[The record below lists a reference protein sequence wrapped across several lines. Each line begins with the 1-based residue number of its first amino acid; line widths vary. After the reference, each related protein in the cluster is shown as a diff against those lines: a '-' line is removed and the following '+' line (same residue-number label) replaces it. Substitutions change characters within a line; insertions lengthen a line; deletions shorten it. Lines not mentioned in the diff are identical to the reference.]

1 MNKSELKEFDF
12 GNANSKQKEAIET
25 TEGPVLISAGPGTGK
40 TFTLVNRVLYLIQVK
55 NVNPENIFIT
65 TFTDKAAKELLTRI
79 SNALIEKNIELDLN
93 EMYIGTFHSLCMRI
107 IRENLE
113 YSSLGKNFAL
123 LDSFDQQ
130 YFIYQHLWSVFNP
143 IEDIELLT
151 GKVSVWRKA
160 NKLLTQFNGLTEE
173 MIDTNLLLADK
184 NPEIQVLGKAK
195 QAYDELLKNR
205 NKLDFSSIQSECLNL
220 LKDNPIVLDKYINQF
235 KYLMI
240 DEYQDTNTI
249 QEQLIFLLGGDK
261 QNICVVGDDDQAL
274 YRFRGATIRNILEFT
289 EKVGESATVIKLEDN
304 YRSTPDI
311 VSFYNDWIL
320 RTEGK
325 GYGFDWDNYR
335 IPKQIQAFR
344 KNKSDSSAVMKVSG
358 IGGLEDWHQKVLKT
372 IQDIRPYITDLNQ
385 IAFLFKSVRGNE
397 AKELASFLEK
407 NGIGVYSPRSDMFF
421 EREEVKTFFGILLM
435 LFPKYG
441 EKVGSGEYDSWL
453 GGLESYYCECL
464 ETAASVIKEDKNI
477 VFWLK
482 DRILEHTVLKR
493 NTDYALSGL
502 LYQMLQFDYFKKFI
516 EMDLSKGITDQ
527 RGLRNLSIISNLLA
541 KFEYNENISVLTK
554 KNIERTTTQFF
565 NNFIRFLK
573 EGGIEEYQDESEYA
587 PSGCVS
593 FLTIHQSKGM
603 EFPIVFVG
611 GLGSNPK
618 RDTNSLLQ
626 EVYEKY
632 SEKDEFEPLESMKFF
647 DFWRLYYVAF
657 SRAQDMLILTT
668 EKKEGR
674 GRKPSKYFNETY
686 GQLKEYNS
694 DKVDLSEFDFNEI
707 KDSNLKQSYAFT
719 SDISL
724 YEKCSLQYKMYRELG
739 FSPVRVGSTLFGS
752 LVHQTIEDV
761 HKAVLRGEDKTITTD
776 NISLWFKDN
785 YRTLAEAQRSYLGE
799 AQLNAAQKQVLNYV
813 ENNRSNF
820 SLLKEAEVNVSL
832 VQKDYIL
839 NGQIDLVKGQG
850 DTVEIIDF
858 KAEKK
863 PNIHSER
870 DLYEQ
875 YKKQLEIYAYLLEQ
889 KYGLEVSKMHLYYTG
904 AENENPRIT
913 FNKNHDAIENT
924 IVEFNAVVE
933 NIQKKDFTCLSNN
946 LKLCS
951 NCDMRYYCG
960 RAERKR

>member
-1 MNKSELKEFDF
+1 MNTSRLKEFNF
-12 GNANSKQKEAIET
+12 GNANLKQKEAIET

-55 NVNPENIFIT
+55 NVNPENIFIA

-79 SNALIEKNIELDLN
+79 SNALMEKKIELDLN

-113 YSSLGKNFAL
+113 YSSLGKNFSL

-130 YFIYQHLWSVFNP
+130 YFIYQNLWSVFNP

-151 GKVSVWRKA
+151 GEVSVWKKA
-160 NKLLTQFNGLTEE
+160 SKLLTLFNGLTEE
-173 MIDTNLLLADK
+173 MIDTNLLLIDN

-195 QAYDELLKNR
+195 IAYDELLKNR
-205 NKLDFSSIQSECLNL
+205 NKLDFSSIQFECLSL
-220 LKDNPIVLDKYINQF
+220 LKNNPMLLDKYLNQF

-240 DEYQDTNTI
+240 DEYQDTNGI
-249 QEQLIFLLGGDK
+249 QEQLIFLLGGNR

-289 EKVGESATVIKLEDN
+289 EKVDESVKVIKLEDN

-311 VSFYNDWIL
+311 VNFYNEWIL
-320 RTEGK
+320 RTEGE
-325 GYGFDWDNYR
+325 GYGFDWDNFR
-335 IPKQIQAFR
+335 IPKQIRAFR
-344 KNKSDSSAVMKVSG
+344 EKKSDTSAVMKVSG
-358 IGGLEDWHQKVLKT
+358 ISSPDTWYQNVLKT
-372 IQDIRPYITDLNQ
+372 IQELQPHITDLNQ
-385 IAFLFKSVRGNE
+385 IAFLFKSVRGHE
-397 AKELASFLEK
+397 AKELANFLEE

-421 EREEVKTFFGILLM
+421 DREEVKTVFGILLM

-441 EKVGSGEYDSWL
+441 DKMGLGEYKNWL
-453 GGLESYYCECL
+453 GGLESYYHECL
-464 ETAASVIKEDKNI
+464 LTASSVIKEDKNI

-482 DRILEHTVLKR
+482 NLILEHTILKR

-502 LYQMLQFDYFKKFI
+502 FYQMLQFDYFKKFI

-554 KNIERTTTQFF
+554 KNIDRTATQFF
-565 NNFIRFLK
+565 NNFVRFLR

-611 GLGSNPK
+611 GLGSYPR
-618 RDTNSLLQ
+618 RDANSLLQ
-626 EVYEKY
+626 EVYGKY
-632 SEKDEFEPLESMKFF
+632 SEKDEFEPLERMKFF

-657 SRAQDMLILTT
+657 SRAQDILILTT

-674 GRKPSKYFNETY
+674 GRKPSKYFDETY
-686 GQLKEYNS
+686 SQLKEYNS
-694 DKVDLSEFDFNEI
+694 IKVDLSDFDFNET
-707 KDSNLKQSYAFT
+707 KETNLKQSYAFT
-719 SDISL
+719 SDITL

-761 HKAVLRGEDKTITTD
+761 HKAVLRGEDSTITSD

-799 AQLNAAQKQVLNYV
+799 AQLNAAKKQVLNYV
-813 ENNRSNF
+813 ENNQSNF

-850 DTVEIIDF
+850 NTVEIIDF

-863 PNIHSER
+863 PDIHRER
-870 DLYEQ
+870 ERYEQ

-889 KYGLEVSKMHLYYTG
+889 RYGLEVSKMHLYYTG

-913 FNKNHDAIENT
+913 FNKNSDTIEKT
-924 IVEFNAVVE
+924 ITEFDNVVK
-933 NIQKKDFTCLSNN
+933 NIQKKDFTCLSND

>member
-1 MNKSELKEFDF
+1 MNKLKEFDF
-12 GNANSKQKEAIET
+12 GNANDQQKDAIET

-40 TFTLVNRVLYLIQVK
+40 TFTLVSRVLYLIQVK
-55 NVNPENIFIT
+55 NVNPENIFIA

-79 SNALIEKNIELDLN
+79 SNELIVKNIEIDLN

-113 YSSLGKNFAL
+113 YSSLGKNFSL

-130 YFIYQHLWSVFNP
+130 YFIYQNLWSVFNP
-143 IEDIELLT
+143 IENIELIT
-151 GKVSVWRKA
+151 GNVSVWNKA
-160 NKLLTQFNGLTEE
+160 KKLLTLFDGLTEE
-173 MIDTNLLLADK
+173 MIDPKSLLIDN

-195 QAYDELLKNR
+195 IAYDELLKKR
-205 NKLDFSSIQSECLNL
+205 NNLDFSSIQSECLSL
-220 LKDNPIVLDKYINQF
+220 LKNNPTILEKYLNQF

-240 DEYQDTNTI
+240 DEYQDSNAI
-249 QEQLIFLLGGDK
+249 QEQLVFLLGGEK
-261 QNICVVGDDDQAL
+261 KNICVVGDDDQAL

-289 EKVGESATVIKLEDN
+289 EKVEVSAKSIKLENN

-311 VSFYNDWIL
+311 VNFYNDWIMK
-320 RTEGK
+320 TEGEN
-325 GYGFDWDNYR
+325 YGFDWDNFR
-335 IPKQIQAFR
+335 IPKQIRAFR
-344 KNKSDSSAVMKVSG
+344 EKKSSSTAVLKVSG
-358 IGGLEDWHQKVLKT
+358 AGSSDDWHRKVLKT
-372 IQDIRPYITDLNQ
+372 IQDIRPRVTDLNQ
-385 IAFLFKSVRGNE
+385 IAFLFKSVRGKE

-421 EREEVKTFFGILLM
+421 EREEVRTVFGILLM

-441 EKVGSGEYDSWL
+441 DNMGSGEYDSWL
-453 GGLESYYCECL
+453 GGLKNYYHECL

-482 DRILEHTVLKR
+482 ERILEHTVLKR

-502 LYQMLQFDYFKKFI
+502 FYQMLQFDYFKNFI

-565 NNFIRFLK
+565 NNFLRFLK

-611 GLGSNPK
+611 GLGSNPR
-618 RDTNSLLQ
+618 RDTNFLLQ

-632 SEKDEFEPLESMKFF
+632 SDKEEFEPLEKMKFF

-668 EKKEGR
+668 EKKEGQ
-674 GRKPSKYFNETY
+674 GRRPSKYFNETY
-686 GQLKEYNS
+686 SQLKEYSS

-707 KDSNLKQSYAFT
+707 KDANLKQSYAFT

-724 YEKCSLQYKMYRELG
+724 YEKCSLQYKIYRELS

-761 HKAVLRGEDKTITTD
+761 HKAVLRGEDRMITND
-776 NISLWFKDN
+776 NISLWFKNN

-799 AQLNAAQKQVLNYV
+799 AQLNAAKKQVLNYV
-813 ENNRSNF
+813 ENNQSNF

-863 PNIHSER
+863 PDIHSER
-870 DLYEQ
+870 DRYEQ

-889 KYGLEVSKMHLYYTG
+889 RYGLEVSKMHLYYTG

-924 IVEFNAVVE
+924 IAEFDAIVES
-933 NIQKKDFTCLSNN
+933 IQKKDFTCLSNN

>member
-1 MNKSELKEFDF
+1 MHKLKLKEFNF
-12 GNANSKQKEAIET
+12 GNANAQQKEAIET

-40 TFTLVNRVLYLIQVK
+40 TFTLVNRVLYLIQIK
-55 NVNPENIFIT
+55 HVNPENIFIA

-79 SNALIEKNIELDLN
+79 SNELIVKNIEIDLS

-113 YSSLGKNFAL
+113 YSSLGKNFSL

-130 YFIYQHLWSVFNP
+130 YFIYQNLWSVFNP
-143 IEDIELLT
+143 IENIELLT
-151 GKVSVWRKA
+151 GKVSVWKKSS
-160 NKLLTQFNGLTEE
+160 KLLTLFNGLTEE
-173 MIDTNLLLADK
+173 MIDANLLLADK
-184 NPEIQVLGKAK
+184 KLESRVLGKAK
-195 QAYDELLKNR
+195 LAYDELLKNR
-205 NKLDFSSIQSECLNL
+205 NKLDFSSIQSECLSL
-220 LKDNPIVLDKYINQF
+220 LKKNPIMLEKYLDQF

-249 QEQLIFLLGGDK
+249 QEQLIFLLGGKK

-289 EKVGESATVIKLEDN
+289 EKVGESAKVIKLEDN

-311 VSFYNDWIL
+311 VNFYNDWIMK
-320 RTEGK
+320 TEGEN
-325 GYGFDWDNYR
+325 YGFDWDNYR

-344 KNKSDSSAVMKVSG
+344 EKKSTSTAVMKVSG
-358 IGGLEDWHQKVLKT
+358 LGSSDDWHQKVLKT
-372 IQDIRPYITDLNQ
+372 IQDIRPHITDLNQ

-397 AKELASFLEK
+397 AKELANFLEK

-421 EREEVKTFFGILLM
+421 EREEVRTVFGILLM

-441 EKVGSGEYDSWL
+441 EKMGLGEYDSWL
-453 GGLESYYCECL
+453 GGLEKYYHECL
-464 ETAASVIKEDKNI
+464 ETAAIVIKADKNI

-502 LYQMLQFDYFKKFI
+502 FYQMLQFDYFKKFI

-541 KFEYNENISVLTK
+541 KFEYNENISILTK
-554 KNIERTTTQFF
+554 KNIERTTIQFF
-565 NNFIRFLK
+565 NNFLRFLK

-611 GLGSNPK
+611 GLGSYPR
-618 RDTNSLLQ
+618 RDTNFLLQ
-626 EVYEKY
+626 EVYEEY
-632 SEKDEFEPLESMKFF
+632 SEKDEFEPLERMKFF

-686 GQLKEYNS
+686 SQLKEYSS
-694 DKVDLSEFDFNEI
+694 DKIDLSEFDFNEI
-707 KDSNLKQSYAFT
+707 KDANLKQSYAFT

-752 LVHQTIEDV
+752 LVHQTIEDI
-761 HKAVLRGEDKTITTD
+761 HKAVLRGEEKTITNE

-799 AQLNAAQKQVLNYV
+799 AQLNVAQKQVLNYV
-813 ENNRSNF
+813 ENNQSNF

-832 VQKDYIL
+832 VQKNYIL

-870 DLYEQ
+870 DRYEQ

-924 IVEFNAVVE
+924 IAEFDAVVE
-933 NIQKKDFTCLSNN
+933 NIQKKNFTCLSNN
-946 LKLCS
+946 LRLCS

>member
-1 MNKSELKEFDF
+1 MNKLKEFDF
-12 GNANSKQKEAIET
+12 GNANDQQKDAIET

-40 TFTLVNRVLYLIQVK
+40 TFTLVSRVLYLIQVK
-55 NVNPENIFIT
+55 NVNPENIFIA
-65 TFTDKAAKELLTRI
+65 TFTDKAAKEILTRI
-79 SNALIEKNIELDLN
+79 SNELIVKNIEIDLN

-113 YSSLGKNFAL
+113 YSSLGKNFSL

-130 YFIYQHLWSVFNP
+130 YFIYQNLWSVFNS
-143 IEDIELLT
+143 IENIELIT
-151 GKVSVWRKA
+151 GNVSVWNKA
-160 NKLLTQFNGLTEE
+160 KKLLTLFDGLTEE
-173 MIDTNLLLADK
+173 MIDPKSLLIDN

-195 QAYDELLKNR
+195 VAYDELLKKR
-205 NKLDFSSIQSECLNL
+205 NNLDFSSIQSECLSL
-220 LKDNPIVLDKYINQF
+220 LKNNPIMLEKYLNQF

-240 DEYQDTNTI
+240 DEYQDTNAI
-249 QEQLIFLLGGDK
+249 QEQLVFLLGGENK
-261 QNICVVGDDDQAL
+261 NICVVGDDDQAL
-274 YRFRGATIRNILEFT
+274 YRFRGATIRNILKFT
-289 EKVGESATVIKLEDN
+289 EKVEVSAKSIKLEDN

-311 VSFYNDWIL
+311 VNFYNDWIMK
-320 RTEGK
+320 TEGEN
-325 GYGFDWDNYR
+325 YGFDWDYFR
-335 IPKQIQAFR
+335 IPKQIRAFR
-344 KNKSDSSAVMKVSG
+344 EKKSSSTAVLKVSG
-358 IGGLEDWHQKVLKT
+358 AGSSDDWHRKVLKT
-372 IQDIRPYITDLNQ
+372 IQDIRPRVTDLNQ
-385 IAFLFKSVRGNE
+385 IAFLFKSVRGKE

-421 EREEVKTFFGILLM
+421 EREEVRTVFGILLM
-435 LFPKYG
+435 LLPKYG
-441 EKVGSGEYDSWL
+441 DNMGSGEYDSWL
-453 GGLESYYCECL
+453 GGLKNYYHECL

-482 DRILEHTVLKR
+482 ERILEHTVLKR

-502 LYQMLQFDYFKKFI
+502 FYQMLQFDYFKNFI

-565 NNFIRFLK
+565 NNFLRFLK

-611 GLGSNPK
+611 GLGSNPR
-618 RDTNSLLQ
+618 RDTNFLLQ

-632 SEKDEFEPLESMKFF
+632 SDKEEFEPLERMKFF

-668 EKKEGR
+668 EKKEGQ
-674 GRKPSKYFNETY
+674 GRRPSKYFNETY
-686 GQLKEYNS
+686 SQLKEYSS

-707 KDSNLKQSYAFT
+707 KDANLKQSYAFT

-724 YEKCSLQYKMYRELG
+724 YEKCSLQYKIYRELS

-761 HKAVLRGEDKTITTD
+761 HKAVLRGEDRMITND
-776 NISLWFKDN
+776 NISLWFKNN

-799 AQLNAAQKQVLNYV
+799 AQLNAAKKQVLNYV
-813 ENNRSNF
+813 ENNQSNF

-863 PNIHSER
+863 PDIHSER
-870 DLYEQ
+870 DRYEQ

-889 KYGLEVSKMHLYYTG
+889 RYGLEVSKMHLYYTG

-924 IVEFNAVVE
+924 IAEFDAVVE
-933 NIQKKDFTCLSNN
+933 SIQKKDFTCLSNN

>member
-1 MNKSELKEFDF
+1 MNTSRLKEFNF
-12 GNANSKQKEAIET
+12 GNANLKQKEAIET

-40 TFTLVNRVLYLIQVK
+40 TYTLVNRVLYLIQVK
-55 NVNPENIFIT
+55 NVKPENIFIA
-65 TFTDKAAKELLTRI
+65 TFTDKASKELLTRI

-113 YSSLGKNFAL
+113 YSLLGKNFSL
-123 LDSFDQQ
+123 MDSFDQQ
-130 YFIYQHLWSVFNP
+130 YFIYQNLWSVSNS
-143 IEDIELLT
+143 IKDIELLT
-151 GKVSVWRKA
+151 GGLSVWKKA
-160 NKLLTQFNGLTEE
+160 NKLSILFNGLTEE
-173 MIDTNLLLADK
+173 MIDINLLLIDN

-195 QAYDELLKNR
+195 AAYDELLKNR
-205 NKLDFSSIQSECLNL
+205 NKLDFSSIQAECLSL
-220 LKDNPIVLDKYINQF
+220 LKNNPILLDKYINQF

-240 DEYQDTNTI
+240 DEYQDTNGI
-249 QEQLIFLLGGDK
+249 QEQLVFLLGGKK

-289 EKVGESATVIKLEDN
+289 DKIDKPVKVIKLEAN
-304 YRSTPDI
+304 YRSTPEI

-320 RTEGK
+320 RTDGE
-325 GYGFDWDNYR
+325 GYGFDWDNFR
-335 IPKQIQAFR
+335 ISKQIRAFR
-344 KNKSDSSAVMKVSG
+344 EKKNENSAVMKVSG
-358 IGGLEDWHQKVLKT
+358 TGSLDDWHKNVLKM
-372 IQDIRPYITDLNQ
+372 IQELQPNITDLNQ
-385 IAFLFKSVRGNE
+385 IAFLFKSVRGHE

-421 EREEVKTFFGILLM
+421 DREEVKTVFGILLM

-441 EKVGSGEYDSWL
+441 DKLGSGEYNKWL
-453 GGLESYYCECL
+453 GGLENYYHECL
-464 ETAASVIKEDKNI
+464 TTASSVIKEDKNL

-482 DRILEHTVLKR
+482 DLILEHTILKR

-502 LYQMLQFDYFKKFI
+502 FYQMLQFDYFKKFI
-516 EMDLSKGITDQ
+516 ETDLSKGITDQ
-527 RGLRNLSIISNLLA
+527 RGIRNLSIISNLLA

-554 KNIERTTTQFF
+554 KNIDRTTKQFF
-565 NNFIRFLK
+565 NNFLRFLK
-573 EGGIEEYQDESEYA
+573 EGGIDEYQDESEYA

-611 GLGSNPK
+611 GLGSYPRN
-618 RDTNSLLQ
+618 DNNSLLQ

-632 SEKDEFEPLESMKFF
+632 SEKDEFEPLEKMKFF

-674 GRKPSKYFNETY
+674 GRKPSKYFDKTY
-686 GQLKEYNS
+686 NQLQEYNS
-694 DKVDLSEFDFNEI
+694 TKVDLSELAFNET
-707 KDSNLKQSYAFT
+707 KETNLKQSYAFT
-719 SDISL
+719 SDIIL

-761 HKAVLRGEDKTITTD
+761 HKAVLRGEDSKITSD
-776 NISLWFKDN
+776 NVSIWFKDN

-799 AQLNAAQKQVLNYV
+799 AQLNAARKQVLNYV
-813 ENNRSNF
+813 KNNQSNF

-832 VQKDYIL
+832 VQKNYIL

-863 PNIHSER
+863 PDIHRER
-870 DLYEQ
+870 ERYEQ

-889 KYGLEVSKMHLYYTG
+889 RYDLEVSKMHLYYTG
-904 AENENPRIT
+904 SENENPRIT
-913 FNKNHDAIENT
+913 FNKNHDIIDNT
-924 IVEFNAVVE
+924 VSEFDKVVE
-933 NIQKKDFTCLSNN
+933 NIQKKDFTRLSNN

-960 RAERKR
+960 RAERKK

>member
-1 MNKSELKEFDF
+1 MHKLKLKEFDF
-12 GNANSKQKEAIET
+12 GNANAQQKEAIET

-40 TFTLVNRVLYLIQVK
+40 TFTLVNRVLYLIQIK
-55 NVNPENIFIT
+55 NVNPENIFIA

-79 SNALIEKNIELDLN
+79 SNELIVKNIEIDLS

-113 YSSLGKNFAL
+113 YSSLGKNFSL

-130 YFIYQHLWSVFNP
+130 YFIYQNLWSVFNP
-143 IEDIELLT
+143 IENIELLT
-151 GKVSVWRKA
+151 GKVSVWK
-160 NKLLTQFNGLTEE
+160 KSSELLTLFNGLTEE
-173 MIDTNLLLADK
+173 MIDANLLLADK
-184 NPEIQVLGKAK
+184 KLESRVLGKAK
-195 QAYDELLKNR
+195 LAYDELLKNR
-205 NKLDFSSIQSECLNL
+205 NKLDFSSIQSECLSL
-220 LKDNPIVLDKYINQF
+220 LKNNPIMLEKYLNQF

-249 QEQLIFLLGGDK
+249 QEQLIFLLGGKK

-289 EKVGESATVIKLEDN
+289 EKVGESAKVIKLEDN

-311 VSFYNDWIL
+311 VNFYNDWIMK
-320 RTEGK
+320 TEGEN
-325 GYGFDWDNYR
+325 YGFDWDNYR

-344 KNKSDSSAVMKVSG
+344 EKKSTSTAVMRVSG
-358 IGGLEDWHQKVLKT
+358 LGSSDDWHQKVLKT
-372 IQDIRPYITDLNQ
+372 IQDIRLHITDLNQ

-397 AKELASFLEK
+397 AKELANFLEK

-421 EREEVKTFFGILLM
+421 EREEVRTVFGILLM

-441 EKVGSGEYDSWL
+441 DNMGSGEYDSWL
-453 GGLESYYCECL
+453 GGLKNYYHECL

-482 DRILEHTVLKR
+482 ERILEHTVLKR

-502 LYQMLQFDYFKKFI
+502 FYQMLQFDYFKNFI

-565 NNFIRFLK
+565 NNFLRFLK

-611 GLGSNPK
+611 GLGSYPR
-618 RDTNSLLQ
+618 RDTNFLLQ
-626 EVYEKY
+626 EVYEEY
-632 SEKDEFEPLESMKFF
+632 SEKDEFEPLERMKFF

-686 GQLKEYNS
+686 SQLKEYSS

-707 KDSNLKQSYAFT
+707 KDANLKQSYAFT

-724 YEKCSLQYKMYRELG
+724 YEKCSLQYKIYRELS

-761 HKAVLRGEDKTITTD
+761 HKAVLRGEEKTITTD
-776 NISLWFKDN
+776 NISLWFKNN

-813 ENNRSNF
+813 ENNQTNF
-820 SLLKEAEVNVSL
+820 SFLKEAEVNVSL

-863 PNIHSER
+863 PDIHSER
-870 DLYEQ
+870 DRYEQ

-889 KYGLEVSKMHLYYTG
+889 RYGLEVSKMHLYYTG

-924 IVEFNAVVE
+924 IAEFDAVVE
-933 NIQKKDFTCLSNN
+933 SIQKKDFTCLSNN